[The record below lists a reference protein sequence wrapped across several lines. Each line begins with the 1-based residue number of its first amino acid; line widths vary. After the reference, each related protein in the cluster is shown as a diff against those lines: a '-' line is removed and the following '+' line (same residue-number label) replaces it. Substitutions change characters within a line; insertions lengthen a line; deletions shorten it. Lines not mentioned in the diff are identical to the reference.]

1 MLTEIRQTILE
12 AETKDD
18 VIDITLAMIDLQVP
32 ILYEPRYTDF
42 GYESCFMCNEY
53 LQIRIEQNR
62 CAMACQGCGAV
73 CLRAMGAL

>member
-18 VIDITLAMIDLQVP
+18 VIDITLAMIDLQAP

-42 GYESCFMCNEY
+42 GYESCFMW
-53 LQIRIEQNR
+53 
-62 CAMACQGCGAV
+62 
-73 CLRAMGAL
+73 

>member
-1 MLTEIRQTILE
+1 MFAEFICGECNKMLAEIRQTILE

-18 VIDITLAMIDLQVP
+18 VIDITLAMIGLQVP

-53 LQIRIEQNR
+53 LQIRILHRE
-62 CAMACQGCGAV
+62 
-73 CLRAMGAL
+73 

>member
-53 LQIRIEQNR
+53 LQIRILHREQQISAYSLKGDSLQN
-62 CAMACQGCGAV
+62 CN
-73 CLRAMGAL
+73 

>member
-1 MLTEIRQTILE
+1 MFAEFICGERNKMLAEIRQTILE

-42 GYESCFMCNEY
+42 G
-53 LQIRIEQNR
+53 
-62 CAMACQGCGAV
+62 
-73 CLRAMGAL
+73 